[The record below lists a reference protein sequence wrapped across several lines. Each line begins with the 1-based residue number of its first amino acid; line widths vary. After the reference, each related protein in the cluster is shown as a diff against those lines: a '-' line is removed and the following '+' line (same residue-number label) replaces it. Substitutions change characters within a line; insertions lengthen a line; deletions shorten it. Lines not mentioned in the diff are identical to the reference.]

1 MTTHPELIM
10 GTAQLTT
17 DYGVTRPRNSVSTQD
32 EALELLAAAHSLG
45 IRTLDTA
52 PAYGEAESTI
62 GRCERVFNIHTKL
75 ESGRDELESIADTL
89 IRLNVGEV
97 DLLYVHDIDAFEH
110 DPHIT
115 AQRLERCLQ
124 HGARAIAV
132 SLYTIEQMEI
142 ALSIPSISAIQF
154 PLNVLDRRFSGEVL
168 RRAKNNGCRCIARSA
183 FLQGVLLSSGSDL
196 RPEVAHLQEAVT
208 AFNTIA
214 NELGLAPLTAALG
227 WVASHEELDGVIVGI
242 STMTELQQVHAAWIE
257 ATSLP
262 ADTIQIIAD
271 RTPEP
276 DGVDPRKWGSQP

>member
-154 PLNVLDRRFSGEVL
+154 PLNVLDRRFSSEVL

-262 ADTIQIIAD
+262 ADTIRTIAN

>member
-227 WVASHEELDGVIVGI
+227 WVASHEELDGVIIGI
-242 STMTELQQVHAAWIE
+242 STTEELRQVHAAWIE

>member
-62 GRCERVFNIHTKL
+62 GRCERIFNIHTKL

-227 WVASHEELDGVIVGI
+227 WVASHEELDGVIIGI
-242 STMTELQQVHAAWIE
+242 STTEELRQVHAAWIE

-276 DGVDPRKWGSQP
+276 DGVDPRSWGSQP

>member
-1 MTTHPELIM
+1 MAPHPDLIM

-17 DYGVTRPRNSVSTQD
+17 NYGITRPNNSVSTLD
-32 EALELLAAAHSLG
+32 EALELLDAAHSLG

-52 PAYGEAESTI
+52 PAYGEAEVTI
-62 GRCERVFNIHTKL
+62 GRCERIFNIHTKL
-75 ESGRDELESIADTL
+75 ESGRDELESITDTL
-89 IRLNVGEV
+89 IRLSVEEV

-110 DPHIT
+110 DPQST

-132 SLYTIEQMEI
+132 SLYTLEQMEI
-142 ALSIPSISAIQF
+142 ALSIPSVSAIQF
-154 PLNVLDRRFSGEVL
+154 PLNVFDRRFSGEVL
-168 RRAKNNGCRCIARSA
+168 RRAKSNGCRCIARSA

-196 RPEVAHLQEAVT
+196 RPEVAHLQGAVT
-208 AFNTIA
+208 EFTTAA

-262 ADTIQIIAD
+262 ADTIRTIAN

>member
-17 DYGVTRPRNSVSTQD
+17 EYGVTRPRNSVSTQD

-227 WVASHEELDGVIVGI
+227 WVASHEELDGVIIGI
-242 STMTELQQVHAAWIE
+242 STTEELRQVHAAWIE

>member
-1 MTTHPELIM
+1 MAPHPDLIM

-17 DYGVTRPRNSVSTQD
+17 NYGITRPNNSVSTLD
-32 EALELLAAAHSLG
+32 EALELLDAAHSLG

-208 AFNTIA
+208 AFNTTA
-214 NELGLAPLTAALG
+214 NGLGLAPLTAALG

-262 ADTIQIIAD
+262 ADTIRTIANH
-271 RTPEP
+271 TPEP

>member
-1 MTTHPELIM
+1 MTAKPELIL

-17 DYGVTRPRNSVSTQD
+17 NYGITRPSNLVSTQG

-52 PAYGEAESTI
+52 PAYGEAEAVI
-62 GRCERVFNIHTKL
+62 GRCKQPFNIHTKL
-75 ESGRDELESIADTL
+75 ESGRDELESITDTL
-89 IRLNVGEV
+89 IRLNVDEV
-97 DLLYVHDIDAFEH
+97 DLLYIHDIDAFEH

-183 FLQGVLLSSGSDL
+183 FLQGVLLSSGRDL
-196 RPEVAHLQEAVT
+196 RPEVSHLQRAVT
-208 AFNTIA
+208 SFNA
-214 NELGLAPLTAALG
+214 ASNEVGLAPLTAALG
-227 WVASHEELDGVIVGI
+227 WVASHEELDGVIIGI
-242 STMTELQQVHAAWIE
+242 STTKELHEVHTAWIE

-262 ADTIQIIAD
+262 ADTIQTIAD
-271 RTPEP
+271 HTLEP

>member
-1 MTTHPELIM
+1 MATHPDLIM

-17 DYGVTRPRNSVSTQD
+17 DYGITRPNNSRSTQD

-52 PAYGEAESTI
+52 PAYGEAEATI
-62 GRCERVFNIHTKL
+62 GRCKQRFSVHTKL

-89 IRLNVGEV
+89 IRLNVEEV
-97 DLLYVHDIDAFEH
+97 DLLYVHDIDAFEL
-110 DPHIT
+110 DPHST

-154 PLNVLDRRFSGEVL
+154 PLNILDRRFSGEVL
-168 RRAKNNGCRCIARSA
+168 RRAKNTGRRCIARSA

-196 RPEVAHLQEAVT
+196 RPEVAHLKGAVSEFNAVT
-208 AFNTIA
+208 K
-214 NELGLAPLTAALG
+214 ELGLAPLTAALG
-227 WVASHEELDGVIVGI
+227 WVASHNDLDGIIVGV
-242 STMTELQQVHAAWIE
+242 STMAELQQVHEAWLE
-257 ATSLP
+257 ATSLA
-262 ADTIQIIAD
+262 ADTIQTIAN

>member
-208 AFNTIA
+208 AFNTTA

-227 WVASHEELDGVIVGI
+227 WVASHEELDGVIIGI
-242 STMTELQQVHAAWIE
+242 STTEELRQVHAAWIE

>member
-62 GRCERVFNIHTKL
+62 GRCERIFNIHTKL

-97 DLLYVHDIDAFEH
+97 DLLYVHDIDAFEC
-110 DPHIT
+110 DPQST
-115 AQRLERCLQ
+115 TQRLERCLQ
-124 HGARAIAV
+124 YGARAIAV
-132 SLYTIEQMEI
+132 SLYTLEQMEI

-154 PLNVLDRRFSGEVL
+154 PLNVLDRRFSGEIL
-168 RRAKNNGCRCIARSA
+168 RRVKNNGCRCIARSA

-196 RPEVAHLQEAVT
+196 RPEVAHLQGAVSAFNAVT
-208 AFNTIA
+208 E
-214 NELGLAPLTAALG
+214 ELGLAPLTAALG
-227 WVASHEELDGVIVGI
+227 WLASHKELDGIIVGV
-242 STMTELQQVHAAWIE
+242 STIDELRQVHGAWIE

-262 ADTIQIIAD
+262 ADTIQTIAN
-271 RTPEP
+271 RAPEP
-276 DGVDPRKWGSQP
+276 DGVDPRKWGS

>member
-17 DYGVTRPRNSVSTQD
+17 DYGITRPSNSVSTQD
-32 EALELLAAAHSLG
+32 EALELLATAHSLG

-52 PAYGEAESTI
+52 PAYGEAEVTI
-62 GRCERVFNIHTKL
+62 GRSERVFNIHTKL

-89 IRLNVGEV
+89 FRLNVEEV
-97 DLLYVHDIDAFEH
+97 DLLYVHDIDAFER
-110 DPHIT
+110 DPQST
-115 AQRLERCLQ
+115 TQRLGRCLQ

-132 SLYTIEQMEI
+132 SLYTLEQMEI

-168 RRAKNNGCRCIARSA
+168 RRAKNNGYQCIARSA

-196 RPEVAHLQEAVT
+196 RPEVAHLQGAVT
-208 AFNTIA
+208 AFNTAA

-227 WVASHEELDGVIVGI
+227 WVASHEELDGVIIGM
-242 STMTELQQVHAAWIE
+242 STTEELHQVHAAWIE